1 MNGKV
6 ISGNGMY
13 TTYYTNGN
21 GSCDNLTINKY
32 QDQQISNRIFLGKDK
47 AVVETEM
54 RRKKTW
60 RNAPSSVMGAVPIWH
75 STENNK

>member
-1 MNGKV
+1 
-6 ISGNGMY
+6 MY

-54 RRKKTW
+54 RRKKT
-60 RNAPSSVMGAVPIWH
+60 
-75 STENNK
+75 

>member
-1 MNGKV
+1 
-6 ISGNGMY
+6 MY

-47 AVVETEM
+47 TVVETEM
-54 RRKKTW
+54 RRKKNIDLF
-60 RNAPSSVMGAVPIWH
+60 RSFPRH
-75 STENNK
+75 D

>member
-54 RRKKTW
+54 RRKKT
-60 RNAPSSVMGAVPIWH
+60 
-75 STENNK
+75 